1 MEREKLEVGIKME
14 QQKAA
19 IGESLE
25 QALAKFRSEA
35 HTYSEEE
42 LDSLENTV
50 AHLEEQLKAP
60 RLP

>member
-1 MEREKLEVGIKME
+1 ME